1 MNQNELKSFLD
12 TKFHQYYNR
21 GFTQSDPLQIPHR
34 FTQKEDIEIAALL
47 TATISWG
54 QRPTIIKNALK
65 MMSLMDDAP
74 YDFIVN
80 HKPSDLSAFDG
91 FVHRTFNS
99 DDLIFFVKGLRHIY
113 KAHHGLESVFA
124 QHKHDPFL
132 HDAIFTFRE
141 CMCSVPHQKRSE
153 KHLSNPLNNSAAKRL
168 HMFLR
173 WMVRPSDEGIDF
185 GLWRSL
191 KPSQLSCPLDVHTG
205 NVARKLGMIKR
216 KPNDR
221 KALDE
226 LDNAL
231 RALDP
236 LDPVRYDYALFGLG
250 IFENF

>member
-1 MNQNELKSFLD
+1 
-12 TKFHQYYNR
+12 
-21 GFTQSDPLQIPHR
+21 
-34 FTQKEDIEIAALL
+34 
-47 TATISWG
+47 
-54 QRPTIIKNALK
+54 
-65 MMSLMDDAP
+65 
-74 YDFIVN
+74 
-80 HKPSDLSAFDG
+80 
-91 FVHRTFNS
+91 
-99 DDLIFFVKGLRHIY
+99 
-113 KAHHGLESVFA
+113 
-124 QHKHDPFL
+124 
-132 HDAIFTFRE
+132 
-141 CMCSVPHQKRSE
+141 
-153 KHLSNPLNNSAAKRL
+153 
-168 HMFLR
+168 MFLR
-173 WMVRPSDEGIDF
+173 WMVRPSDQGIDF